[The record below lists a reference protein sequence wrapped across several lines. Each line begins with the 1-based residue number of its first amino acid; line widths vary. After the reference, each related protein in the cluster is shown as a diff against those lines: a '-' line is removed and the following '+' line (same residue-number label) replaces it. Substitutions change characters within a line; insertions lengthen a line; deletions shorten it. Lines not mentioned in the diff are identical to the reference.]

1 MDFPSPSTPPPAVS
15 PATPPVPPLAV
26 PPGRFPRFPAA
37 PKVPA
42 PDPGLGLR
50 RRKRKLFA
58 GAIYLLL
65 FAFLGWVIYLI
76 ARPDPTCFDGK
87 QNQNEEGVDCG
98 GVCGACAAILPDLE
112 NMEIQESAIVYGG
125 PGRYDVLAKLYNPN
139 FEYGARSFAYTFAI
153 KDENGQV
160 LAERQGYGFIL
171 PRETKYVIETQLAS
185 EALPKKI
192 SFEIRDVQ
200 WQKLEDYKE
209 KPTLSIR
216 NQQYNQVSSGPFFSE
231 AKGLLINE
239 SPYDFES
246 VIIKVVL
253 RDAENKPIAL
263 NSTEMRTI
271 VSGERRDFR
280 LVWPTAFPSEY
291 ASMEAEAEADVY
303 HSENFTRQYLPGA
316 RF

>member
-1 MDFPSPSTPPPAVS
+1 MDIPSPGM
-15 PATPPVPPLAV
+15 PPLA
-26 PPGRFPRFPAA
+26 PLPAPAA
-37 PKVPA
+37 SPNPAPLSPKPVA

-65 FAFLGWVIYLI
+65 FALFGWLMYVII
-76 ARPDPTCFDGK
+76 RPDPTCFDGK

-98 GVCGACAAILPDLE
+98 GVCGACAAALPELE

-125 PGRYDVLAKLYNPN
+125 PGHYDVLAKLYNPN
-139 FEYGARSFAYTFAI
+139 FEYGARSFAYTFTI
-153 KDENGQV
+153 KDESGSV
-160 LAERQGYGFIL
+160 LAERNGYGFIL
-171 PRETKYVIETQLAS
+171 PRENKYIIETQLAS

-192 SFEIRDVQ
+192 SFEVKDVQ
-200 WQKLEDYKE
+200 WYKLEDYKE
-209 KPTLSIR
+209 KPTISIR

-239 SPYDFES
+239 SPYDFQS

-253 RDAENKPIAL
+253 RDQENKPIAL
-263 NSTEMRTI
+263 NSTEMRTV

-280 LVWPTAFPSEY
+280 LVWPTAFPSEFG
-291 ASMEAEAEADVY
+291 SMEAEAEADVY
-303 HSENFTRQYLPGA
+303 RSENFTRQYLPGA
-316 RF
+316 QF